1 MADVFKHGIC
11 MMAIE
16 GLLCMLISYRIV
28 FVMGA
33 MQIDHP
39 MLWDFKIVLWILSFV
54 KDTMYVAV

>member
-1 MADVFKHGIC
+1 

-39 MLWDFKIVLWILSFV
+39 MLWDFKIVFWKKGYV